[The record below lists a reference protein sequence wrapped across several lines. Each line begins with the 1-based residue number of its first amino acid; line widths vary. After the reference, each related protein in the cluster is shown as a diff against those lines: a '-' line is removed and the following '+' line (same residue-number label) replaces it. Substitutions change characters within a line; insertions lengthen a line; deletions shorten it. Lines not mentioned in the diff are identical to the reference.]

1 MWWSRSAV
9 PRETLRAQ
17 PASIDMGLHIGNGVS
32 LDAADDA
39 GDVPHRRNVRVS
51 DVPCDGRTAP
61 ERWNV

>member
-1 MWWSRSAV
+1 MWWSRSAD
-9 PRETLRAQ
+9 PRETLRNS
-17 PASIDMGLHIGNGVS
+17 PIDMGLHIGNSVS

-39 GDVPHRRNVRVS
+39 GDVPHRRNARVS